1 MEEIE
6 KEKELVEKAKSD
18 PGAFALLY
26 ERYYSPIF
34 SYILKRTANVEIAED
49 ITSVVFLKV
58 LKNIWRFKWKGIP
71 FSSWIYKIA
80 TNEILNFYRKKKK
93 TISLDKI
100 KEIKS
105 NSDLLEEIVKDQ
117 EELEKNKEFL
127 ELHKKV
133 SQLPMK
139 YQEVIYLRYFE
150 NKKIKEICEI
160 LGKREGT
167 VKSLL
172 HRGIKRLKKLFG

>member
-1 MEEIE
+1 MEEPEE
-6 KEKELVEKAKSD
+6 KQLVEKAKSD
-18 PGAFALLY
+18 PEAFTLLY

-58 LKNIWRFKWKGIP
+58 LKNIWRFKWKGIS

-80 TNEILNFYRKKKK
+80 TNEISNFYRKKRKI
-93 TISLDKI
+93 ISLNEI
-100 KEIKS
+100 REIKS
-105 NSDLLEEIVKDQ
+105 STDPLGEVIKAQ
-117 EELEKNKEFL
+117 EELERNKEFL
-127 ELHKKV
+127 DLHKKI
-133 SQLPMK
+133 SQLPIK

-172 HRGIKRLKKLFG
+172 HRGIERLRKLFD